1 EQRILREW
9 IAEWVFDLRQFS
21 LRAQPLA
28 RGDIGALQS
37 DYAELSATLGAQEA
51 ALLYQEMYETRLRM
65 PAMEVVIAGAQYYV
79 ASRHHQLGTS
89 EPDHEACL
97 RFLGEINVS
106 VDSADVGGFT
116 AFMRASQT
124 SHSRLDLAAVLLDLG
139 ASVNHRSR
147 FGGVALHE
155 ALMAQDRK
163 AVSGESAEGVLRSL
177 DVCADNDE
185 EDDDEG
191 DGADVIQFHPVFTY
205 QMYGQQERVFGYKGL
220 RINLHYAAGSLAT
233 FLDVAY
239 TKRVDQ
245 METSLPVILK
255 ADDIETPMRNQLSAN
270 ALCSSKQ
277 EFASRVAVDT
287 REFRPYG
294 KKCHEYMYQ
303 DTTYEIYDNAFDSEE
318 FCEYHRR
325 MQTFLL
331 FYIEG
336 AQFIDTSDEKWRVF
350 TVFEK
355 LVLQGVASY
364 SLVGYC
370 TMYQFFHYPDRK
382 RPRISQFLVLPP
394 FQGQGHGSQLY
405 RFIYSLVQRT
415 PEYADLTVE
424 DPSESFDDMR
434 DRNDMR

>member
-1 EQRILREW
+1 MN
-9 IAEWVFDLRQFS
+9 
-21 LRAQPLA
+21 
-28 RGDIGALQS
+28 G
-37 DYAELSATLGAQEA
+37 
-51 ALLYQEMYETRLRM
+51 
-65 PAMEVVIAGAQYYV
+65 
-79 ASRHHQLGTS
+79 
-89 EPDHEACL
+89 
-97 RFLGEINVS
+97 
-106 VDSADVGGFT
+106 
-116 AFMRASQT
+116 
-124 SHSRLDLAAVLLDLG
+124 DLAATVSQW
-139 ASVNHRSR
+139 ATETN
-147 FGGVALHE
+147 E
-155 ALMAQDRK
+155 AVHIQL
-163 AVSGESAEGVLRSL
+163 VSGESEEGVLRSL
-177 DVCADNDE
+177 DICADNEE
-185 EDDDEG
+185 EDEDEG
-191 DGADVIQFHPVFTY
+191 DGADVIQFHPMFTY

-233 FLDVAY
+233 LLDIAY
-239 TKRVDQ
+239 TKRIDQ
-245 METSLPVILK
+245 METSLPVVLK

-277 EFASRVAVDT
+277 EFASRVAADT
-287 REFRPYG
+287 REFRPHG
-294 KKCHEYMYQ
+294 KKCHEYVHQ

-325 MQTFLL
+325 MQTFML

-355 LVLQGVASY
+355 LVLQGVTSY
-364 SLVGYC
+364 SLVSYC

-415 PEYADLTVE
+415 PEYVDLTVE

-434 DRNDMR
+434 DRNDMRFLLDHHAFDGLDAPVDAQTIDKLQTKYKLSKRQMVRCVEIGLLKSLDKAKSPDSYRNYRLFVKRRIYAQNTDQLAELDDAEKKEKVSESFASVEDDYHRILSLL